1 MSAFSRIARSVPPL
15 FKTPVRFKSTESEA
29 AGATASKPAS
39 GYSLSYFLPNDP
51 GVAFLMAVGLG
62 AIGWLKAD
70 IMGIR
75 VEMIEDRKKT
85 DEGFKTIRAE
95 ISENVAALRSE
106 MAQDRIKTDEGFK
119 AIRSEMAQDRAQT
132 AAGFAQVNSRLDQIF
147 VLMAEAQ
154 KSKKALEKAE
164 SGGRSFCS

>member
-1 MSAFSRIARSVPPL
+1 MSSFSRIARSVPPL

-29 AGATASKPAS
+29 AATASKPAS
-39 GYSLSYFLPNDP
+39 GYSFSYFLPNEP
-51 GVAFLMAVGLG
+51 GVAFLMAVGLV

-85 DEGFKTIRAE
+85 DEGFKTMRAE
-95 ISENVAALRSE
+95 ISENVAAL
-106 MAQDRIKTDEGFK
+106 
-119 AIRSEMAQDRAQT
+119 RSEMAQDRAQT

>member
-1 MSAFSRIARSVPPL
+1 MSSFSRIARSVPPL

-85 DEGFKTIRAE
+85 DEGFKTMRAE
-95 ISENVAALRSE
+95 ISENVAAL
-106 MAQDRIKTDEGFK
+106 
-119 AIRSEMAQDRAQT
+119 RSEMAQDRAQT

-147 VLMAEAQ
+147 VLMVEEQ

>member
-1 MSAFSRIARSVPPL
+1 MSSFSRIARSVPSL

-29 AGATASKPAS
+29 AATASKPAS
-39 GYSLSYFLPNDP
+39 GYSFSYFLPNDP

-62 AIGWLKAD
+62 AIGWLKTD

-75 VEMIEDRKKT
+75 SEM
-85 DEGFKTIRAE
+85 
-95 ISENVAALRSE
+95 VQVRSE
-106 MAQDRIKTDEGFK
+106 MAQDRTQ
-119 AIRSEMAQDRAQT
+119 A

-147 VLMAEAQ
+147 VLMVEEQ